1 MKTSD
6 QKLEFAASNP
16 THKKHPN
23 DSFTATLTPPRR
35 YTGEH
40 FEADWI
46 QCIPSTQDGTFLIT
60 GRYDEGGGDAYVG
73 IQIIFQKDLPDGEHE
88 VGPKGSA
95 VSGNLAFLSS
105 WSINT
110 EILRAKK
117 ENFIYRESPITLL
130 TQPSIW
136 SSSTTTKPLK
146 FQMGRYSLQSTLQF
160 NFS

>member
-6 QKLEFAASNP
+6 QKLEFAASDP
-16 THKKHPN
+16 TNKKHPN
-23 DSFTATLTPPRR
+23 DSFTATLTPPRK

-46 QCIPSTQDGTFLIT
+46 ECIPSAQDGYLLIT
-60 GRYDEGGGDAYVG
+60 GRYEEGGGDAYVG

-95 VSGNLAFLSS
+95 VSGNLAFVSS
-105 WSINT
+105 WSITT

-117 ENFIYRESPITLL
+117 GKFHLQRIAHNSINATIDMEFEYNNETIKVSNGKVFVTNDTPI
-130 TQPSIW
+130 
-136 SSSTTTKPLK
+136 
-146 FQMGRYSLQSTLQF
+146 
-160 NFS
+160 